1 MGGIPRGEN
10 LPVTAMWRFREDIR
24 TFLQEDTAEVNLMV
38 ARIQML
44 VDRVTKEESETV
56 TQEEVA
62 IKSRSVI

>member
-1 MGGIPRGEN
+1 
-10 LPVTAMWRFREDIR
+10 MWRFREDIR